1 MEHSRISF
9 PIVHTLLVVYVITY
23 CTYIVH
29 SALAVIPSVLVFLLF
44 LLTLSKSAL
53 EALVDW
59 KESVSASPAAKSRL
73 MAAWK
78 HMKPS

>member
-9 PIVHTLLVVYVITY
+9 PIVHTLLVVYVIPY